1 MLTFELLRYL
11 KDKVSKP
18 DFSLSTLVDVSS
30 HHESGNSP
38 NSKKPK
44 ISIIVPTRDKAGL
57 LKSCLL
63 SVKKSTKILDVEL
76 IIVDNDSIEIESKNL
91 FEELKSEGALILK
104 YQGNFNYSAICNLA
118 ATHATG
124 EYLCFLNNDTEVITP
139 EWLTSMVEHAS
150 EPTVGLVG
158 AVLLY
163 PDKTLQHMGIS
174 LGMFGGIAGH
184 PSRGKSSEEC
194 LPEHCFKVSG
204 VTFACAVI
212 SRAKFEGLGGLDE
225 KFPVGFNDVDISIR
239 ATSAGLDNVL
249 CTRSILTHTE
259 SQTRPRGNSLRGIS
273 TSLREVLAF
282 LRKHPARHSD
292 RFFQR
297 RVSSK
302 KLV

>member
-1 MLTFELLRYL
+1 VLLVEFFRYAKDRLTKPKVTLTKLVDLTTHHGATEAIGNPIG
-11 KDKVSKP
+11 KVS
-18 DFSLSTLVDVSS
+18 
-30 HHESGNSP
+30 
-38 NSKKPK
+38 
-44 ISIIVPTRDKAGL
+44 IIIPTRDNVSL
-57 LKSCLL
+57 LKSCIN
-63 SVKKSTKILDVEL
+63 SIFETTEYKNFEILV
-76 IIVDNDSIEIESKNL
+76 VNNDSSKTETL
-91 FEELKSEGALILK
+91 EYLLALQN
-104 YQGNFNYSAICNLA
+104 QGIKVIDYPHKFNFSAICNFA
-118 ATHATG
+118 ASKATG
-124 EYLCFLNNDTEVITP
+124 EYLCFLNNDTTILLP
-139 EWLTSMVEHAS
+139 NWLSSMVEHAS

-239 ATSAGLDNVL
+239 ASSAGLDNVL